1 MEEYN
6 HIITI
11 ISMSMGVAWASGINL
26 YATILMLGIMGAT
39 GNMNLPPELQ
49 VLSDPMVIGA
59 AGFMYCVE
67 FFADKVPG
75 VDTGWDAMH
84 TFVRVP
90 AGAILAA
97 GMIGDMS
104 SAAGISAGILGGG
117 MALGTHSIKA
127 GSRVLINTSPEP
139 VTNWTAS
146 IFEDIAVIAGLWT
159 ALNHP
164 TLFVVFL
171 ILFIILMIWLLPK
184 LWRGIK
190 QVFAAL
196 GRFFSGNGFGNNSG
210 NNSGNTEES
219 LISETLNKNTTINE
233 SALKMEY
240 KKDD

>member
-11 ISMSMGVAWASGINL
+11 IAMSMGVAWASGINL

-39 GNMNLPPELQ
+39 GNMDLPPELQ

-164 TLFVVFL
+164 TLFVAFL
-171 ILFIILMIWLLPK
+171 VLFIILMIWLLPK

-196 GRFFSGNGFGNNSG
+196 GRFFSGNR
-210 NNSGNTEES
+210 SGNTEES

>member
-6 HIITI
+6 QIVTVIA
-11 ISMSMGVAWASGINL
+11 MSMGVAWASGINL
-26 YATILMLGIMGAT
+26 YAAILMLGIMGTT
-39 GNMNLPPELQ
+39 GNVELPAGLE

-59 AGFMYCVE
+59 AGLMYCVE

-75 VDTGWDAMH
+75 VDSGWDAIH

-97 GMIGDMS
+97 GAVGDVS
-104 SAAGISAGILGGG
+104 SAAGIAAAILGGG
-117 MALGTHSIKA
+117 MALGTHSFKA

-146 IFEDIAVIAGLWT
+146 ITEDLAVIAGLWT

-164 TLFVVFL
+164 TLFIVLL
-171 ILFIILMIWLLPK
+171 ILFVVLLIWLLPK

-190 QVFAAL
+190 SVFAAI
-196 GRFFSGNGFGNNSG
+196 GRFFSGNKQGPVFDADKFNVSKDT
-210 NNSGNTEES
+210 SES
-219 LISETLNKNTTINE
+219 V
-233 SALKMEY
+233 LKMDY
-240 KKDD
+240 KKKD

>member
-6 HIITI
+6 QIVTVIA
-11 ISMSMGVAWASGINL
+11 MSMGLAWASGINL
-26 YATILMLGIMGAT
+26 YAAILMLGIMGAT
-39 GNMNLPPELQ
+39 GNMELPPGLE
-49 VLSDPMVIGA
+49 VLSDPMVIAA

-67 FFADKVPG
+67 FFADKIPG

-97 GMIGDMS
+97 SAVGDVS
-104 SAAGISAGILGGG
+104 SPAGIAAGILGGG
-117 MALGTHSIKA
+117 MALGSHSFKA

-146 IFEDIAVIAGLWT
+146 ITEDIAVIAGLWT

-164 TLFVVFL
+164 TLFIVLLVIF
-171 ILFIILMIWLLPK
+171 ILLLIWLLPK

-190 QVFAAL
+190 SVFAAI
-196 GRFFSGNGFGNNSG
+196 GRFFSGNKQSPTF
-210 NNSGNTEES
+210 NTKKFNDSADIQES
-219 LISETLNKNTTINE
+219 V
-233 SALKMEY
+233 LKMEY
-240 KKDD
+240 KKKD

>member
-6 HIITI
+6 QITTVI
-11 ISMSMGVAWASGINL
+11 AMSMGLAWASGINL
-26 YATILMLGIMGAT
+26 YAAILMLGIMGST
-39 GNMNLPPELQ
+39 GNIDLPPGLE

-75 VDTGWDAMH
+75 VDTGWDAIH

-97 GMIGDMS
+97 GAVGDIS
-104 SAAGISAGILGGG
+104 SAAGITAGILGGG
-117 MALGTHSIKA
+117 LALGTHSLKA

-139 VTNWTAS
+139 VSNWTAS
-146 IFEDIAVIAGLWT
+146 ITEDIAVIAGLWT

-164 TLFVVFL
+164 TWFIIFL
-171 ILFIILMIWLLPK
+171 VLFIILAIWLLPK
-184 LWRGIK
+184 LWQGIK
-190 QVFAAL
+190 TVFKAL
-196 GRFFSGNGFGNNSG
+196 GRFFSGKNSSG
-210 NNSGNTEES
+210 NNNDES
-219 LISETLNKNTTINE
+219 AEFSNISEKNNIGE

-240 KKDD
+240 KKKD

>member
-6 HIITI
+6 QIVTVIA
-11 ISMSMGVAWASGINL
+11 MSMGLAWASGINL
-26 YATILMLGIMGAT
+26 YAAILMLGIMGAS
-39 GNMNLPPELQ
+39 GNVDLPPDLE
-49 VLSDPMVIGA
+49 VLSNPMVIGA

-75 VDTGWDAMH
+75 VDTAWDAMH

-97 GMIGDMS
+97 GAVGDVS
-104 SAAGISAGILGGG
+104 SAAGIAAAILGGG
-117 MALGTHSIKA
+117 MALGSHSLKS

-146 IFEDIAVIAGLWT
+146 ISEDIAVIAGLWT

-164 TLFVVFL
+164 MLFLVLL
-171 ILFIILMIWLLPK
+171 IVFIILLIWILPK

-190 QVFAAL
+190 TVFYAI
-196 GRFFSGNGFGNNSG
+196 GRFFSGRTAPDLNSE
-210 NNSGNTEES
+210 NLSSDSINQNASIDES
-219 LISETLNKNTTINE
+219 V
-233 SALKMEY
+233 LKMEFK
-240 KKDD
+240 KKD

>member
-6 HIITI
+6 QIVTVIA
-11 ISMSMGVAWASGINL
+11 MSMGVAWASGINL
-26 YATILMLGIMGAT
+26 YAAILMLGIMGAT
-39 GNMNLPPELQ
+39 GNVDLPPGLE

-75 VDTGWDAMH
+75 VDTSWDALH

-97 GMIGDMS
+97 GAVGDVS
-104 SAAGISAGILGGG
+104 SAAGIAAGILGGG
-117 MALGTHSIKA
+117 MALGTHSFKS

-139 VTNWTAS
+139 VSNWTAS
-146 IFEDIAVIAGLWT
+146 ITEDIAVLAGLWT

-164 TLFVVFL
+164 TLFIILL
-171 ILFIILMIWLLPK
+171 ILFIILLIWLLPK

-190 QVFAAL
+190 SVFSAI
-196 GRFFSGNGFGNNSG
+196 GGFFSGTSTSATNDAEAMTSETINKNNS
-210 NNSGNTEES
+210 
-219 LISETLNKNTTINE
+219 INK
-233 SALKMEY
+233 SVLKMEY
-240 KKDD
+240 KKKE

>member
-6 HIITI
+6 QIVTLIA
-11 ISMSMGVAWASGINL
+11 MSMGIAWASGINL
-26 YATILMLGIMGAT
+26 YAAILMLGIMGAT
-39 GNMNLPPELQ
+39 GNLELPAGLE
-49 VLSDPMVIGA
+49 VLSDPMVIAA

-97 GMIGDMS
+97 GAVGDVS
-104 SAAGISAGILGGG
+104 SAAGIAAGILGGG
-117 MALGTHSIKA
+117 MALGTHSFKS

-139 VTNWTAS
+139 VSNWTAS
-146 IFEDIAVIAGLWT
+146 IAEDIAVIAGLWT

-164 TLFVVFL
+164 TLFLVLLV
-171 ILFIILMIWLLPK
+171 LFIVLLIWLLPK

-190 QVFAAL
+190 SVFAAI
-196 GRFFSGNGFGNNSG
+196 GRFFSGASSPSPDSG
-210 NNSGNTEES
+210 SVSMSSDTV
-219 LISETLNKNTTINE
+219 NKDARIDK
-233 SALKMEY
+233 SVLKMNY
-240 KKDD
+240 KKNDE